1 MYEAIRNTLKGRPLL
16 YDAARLVYRTCD
28 QLRIAYVL
36 CQRPAIIANYCQAHR
51 IRKLNLGAGPV
62 GLKGWLNCDL
72 QHEKTPNAYIYLDI
86 RERFPFGDQLFDY
99 VFSEHLI
106 EHVSLVHGEF
116 FLAECFRCLK
126 PGGRI
131 RIATPDLSRL
141 VAGYLAQDP
150 ASQRYVDR
158 VFADF
163 FPGATTKTP
172 AAALNNIMNNFGH
185 RFLFDEQ
192 TLRLMLTNAGFHG
205 VVRQAVGVS
214 EDPELRGIEVHGDSV
229 GPELNEYETMVL
241 EAWRSSVQDR
251 KAIATEHAS
260 SCKRA

>member
-1 MYEAIRNTLKGRPLL
+1 MYDAIRSTLKGRPLL

-36 CQRPAIIANYCQAHR
+36 WQRRAIIADYCQAHR
-51 IRKLNLGAGPV
+51 IWKLNLGAGPV

-72 QHEKTPNAYIYLDI
+72 QHEKTPNTCIYLDI
-86 RERFPFGDQLFDY
+86 RERFPFEGQIFDY

-106 EHVSLVHGEF
+106 EHVPLTQGEL

-131 RIATPDLSRL
+131 RIATPDLGRL
-141 VAGYLAQDP
+141 VAGYLVQDP
-150 ASQRYVDR
+150 ASKRYVDR

-163 FPGATTKTP
+163 FRGATTKTP

-185 RFLFDEQ
+185 RFLYDEQ
-192 TLRLMLTNAGFHG
+192 TLRLALANAGFHNM
-205 VVRQAVGVS
+205 VRQAVGVS
-214 EDPELRGIEVHGDSV
+214 DDPELCGIEVHGDSV

-241 EAWRSSVQDR
+241 EATRPPTFGSESRRDY
-251 KAIATEHAS
+251 H
-260 SCKRA
+260 